1 MGLRPKPYD
10 MISDWTTRVLYET
23 GLPAP
28 VQVTPTMSDRQPSD
42 EPGNPIPGTE
52 LLPVVYAELRRLAR
66 ARMAKV
72 APGNTLE
79 PTDLVHEAYVRI
91 AKDRS
96 RWNGPGH
103 FFVAAAEAM
112 RRILV
117 EQARRKATRKH
128 GGDLKRV
135 DVDDL
140 EIPFT
145 QPVEDVLA
153 LNEAVDRLHADDP
166 RKAQVVVLRC
176 FAGLTREETAAALD
190 VGVATVDRDWRYI
203 VARLHRELSGYDS

>member
-1 MGLRPKPYD
+1 MARGAD
-10 MISDWTTRVLYET
+10 
-23 GLPAP
+23 
-28 VQVTPTMSDRQPSD
+28 
-42 EPGNPIPGTE
+42 
-52 LLPVVYAELRRLAR
+52 LLPLVYAELRRLAH

-72 APGNTLE
+72 PPGNTLQ
-79 PTDLVHEAYVRI
+79 PTDLVHEAYVRL

-96 RWNGPGH
+96 RWDGRGH

-128 GGDLKRV
+128 GGDLRRV
-135 DVDDL
+135 DADEID
-140 EIPFT
+140 IPFA

-153 LNEAVDRLHADDP
+153 LHEAIDRLQEEDP

-176 FAGLTREETAAALD
+176 FAGLSREEIAAAL
-190 VGVATVDRDWRYI
+190 GVSVPTVDRDWRYI
-203 VARLHRELSGYDS
+203 TARLHQELTGHDT